1 MDVMERQHGWPEA
14 GARRFNLAAAKDD
27 QRNLGRHAEANRSAY
42 GAQAA
47 IDVET
52 RCVRSRVG
60 AGLVG
65 LSLDVNLVRRL
76 EQRPLEQSRNVIRDE
91 PRRRQTVIENFHL
104 DLPAVRVPRERKF
117 DAEFGSAIET
127 VGIVRQQ
134 NVRDVPA
141 YKRLDVRERLR
152 SMAVEV
158 AFFLVIDA
166 DEVELRAT
174 KFEDG
179 VFLAQHLHAMLRV
192 KLFGKLFRVR
202 IDLVIAVAAEDTE
215 RRMKAANLF
224 DAIFD
229 RVVRS

>member
-1 MDVMERQHGWPEA
+1 
-14 GARRFNLAAAKDD
+14 
-27 QRNLGRHAEANRSAY
+27 
-42 GAQAA
+42 
-47 IDVET
+47 
-52 RCVRSRVG
+52 
-60 AGLVG
+60 G
-65 LSLDVNLVRRL
+65 LSLDVNLERRL

-91 PRRRQTVIENFHL
+91 SRGRQTVIENFHL

-127 VGIVRQQ
+127 VGIVRQH
-134 NVRDVPA
+134 NVGDIPA
-141 YKRLDVRERLR
+141 YKRLDVRESLR

-192 KLFGKLFRVR
+192 KLFGELFRVR

-229 RVVRS
+229 RVVRSGDEIAGHDGEVGVEIVGHVHGAPNGGAAHERAHVNVADLGDFHAVESGRQVGDGDF